1 MFKINPEWKKYNDFF
16 NEGGEGYNPHK
27 KWISAEEKTE
37 AKTTAITSSATA
49 NDRLL
54 KDQRGN
60 HIRESALRA
69 NLEKDLA
76 RLEKVTD
83 PFARKIIEE
92 SIAHA
97 HAQLA

>member
-1 MFKINPEWKKYNDFF
+1 MLKINPEWKQYNDLM

-27 KWISAEEKTE
+27 KWIPAGKETAVTVSSTASAGQ
-37 AKTTAITSSATA
+37 
-49 NDRLL
+49 DRIL

-60 HIRESALRA
+60 NIRESAIRA
-69 NLEKDLA
+69 NLHKDLA

-83 PFARKIIEE
+83 PVGRKILEA

-97 HAQLA
+97 QAQLA

>member
-1 MFKINPEWKKYNDFF
+1 MLKINPEWKQYNDLM

-27 KWISAEEKTE
+27 KWISAGKE
-37 AKTTAITSSATA
+37 TAVTVSSTA
-49 NDRLL
+49 SAGQDRIL

-60 HIRESALRA
+60 NIRESALRA
-69 NLEKDLA
+69 NLNKDLA

-83 PFARKIIEE
+83 PVGRKILEA

-97 HAQLA
+97 QAQLA

>member
-1 MFKINPEWKKYNDFF
+1 MFKLNPEWKKYNDFF

-27 KWISAEEKTE
+27 KWISAEEKPAE
-37 AKTTAITSSATA
+37 KIAAAEQQKS
-49 NDRLL
+49 DRLL
-54 KDQRGN
+54 KDMRGN
-60 HIRESALRA
+60 NIRESALRA

-83 PFARKIIEE
+83 PFGRKIIED

-97 HAQLA
+97 KAQLA

>member
-16 NEGGEGYNPHK
+16 NEGGEGYNPHQ
-27 KWISAEEKTE
+27 KWIADEGKPVDNT
-37 AKTTAITSSATA
+37 SATVEQKKS
-49 NDRLL
+49 DRLL

-60 HIRESALRA
+60 NIRESVLRA

-83 PFARKIIEE
+83 PFGKKILEE

-97 HAQLA
+97 KAQLA